1 MILTSN
7 TLKTNVTEFI
17 FLLEKPSLQSGY
29 IGKVGCSLILK
40 GAATIILSVF
50 VTPLCKEALKP
61 IGHTFKCPQC
71 WQNCL

>member
-29 IGKVGCSLILK
+29 IGRLVAHSILK

-50 VTPLCKEALKP
+50 VTPLCKEASSL
-61 IGHTFKCPQC
+61 
-71 WQNCL
+71 